1 MKFTTAA
8 TTAVLLMASAS
19 FIQAFSIVPTRHTHT
34 SSITSITSTNARSTM
49 SNSALYANVMDATKE
64 EETFEF
70 QAEVGRVMDII
81 INSLYSDKDIFL
93 RELVSNAADACD
105 KKRFLSVT
113 SDAKDADTTPP
124 QIKIRADPEN
134 QLVIIEDTGVG
145 MTKDELINN
154 LGKIAQSGTKNFMQA
169 LGEGKADVNLIG
181 QFGVG
186 FYSAYLVANKVEV
199 ITKSMQAGS
208 PQLRWES
215 DSGSKFT
222 ISDASDAE
230 PIEGSG
236 TRLILHMKDDAM
248 QYLESSKLEELLQ
261 RYSEF
266 IEFPISIFKEETTY
280 EKVPDEEAN
289 KDLKEGEEPK
299 MKTIPVTK
307 SAYNTM
313 NSQKPIWLRPVKEVE
328 DEEYKEFYKSAF
340 RASYDEP
347 QKWSHF
353 RMEGQVECKALLY
366 IPGMLPFELSKDMF
380 DEDARNIRL
389 YVKRVFIN
397 DKFDDIMPRWL
408 KFIKGVVDSDDLPLN
423 VSREILQKS
432 KVLSI
437 INKRLV
443 RKSIDMFKDIAADE
457 DPSKYIMFW
466 NNFGKYLKVGV
477 IDDEKNKDE
486 LVPLLRFFSS
496 KSGEEYT
503 SFDKYVEG
511 MPEGQKSI
519 YYVTGEGRKNAMLQP
534 VIEKF
539 ASRGYEV
546 LLMTEPL
553 DEITIENIR
562 KYKDFDVVDAT
573 KEGLDLEEDEESK
586 KEAEEL
592 NEKYAEVREYLEVE
606 LEGKVQKVKVSK
618 LLTNSPAALVQ
629 GAYGVSPTM
638 QRYMKAQSVA
648 SGGTGNLG
656 SMNQAVLEINPNH
669 PIVIDLER
677 MIKKD
682 KESPETKNFAML
694 MYDIASL
701 TGGYEIS
708 DTGDFAKRV
717 MSMMTTKAKDDVAK
731 DDDDEEKPSSTEDSK
746 ASDDN
751 EDKAVDPE
759 VIV

>member
-1 MKFTTAA
+1 
-8 TTAVLLMASAS
+8 
-19 FIQAFSIVPTRHTHT
+19 
-34 SSITSITSTNARSTM
+34 
-49 SNSALYANVMDATKE
+49 
-64 EETFEF
+64 
-70 QAEVGRVMDII
+70 
-81 INSLYSDKDIFL
+81 
-93 RELVSNAADACD
+93 
-105 KKRFLSVT
+105 
-113 SDAKDADTTPP
+113 
-124 QIKIRADPEN
+124 
-134 QLVIIEDTGVG
+134 
-145 MTKDELINN
+145 
-154 LGKIAQSGTKNFMQA
+154 
-169 LGEGKADVNLIG
+169 
-181 QFGVG
+181 
-186 FYSAYLVANKVEV
+186 
-199 ITKSMQAGS
+199 
-208 PQLRWES
+208 
-215 DSGSKFT
+215 
-222 ISDASDAE
+222 
-230 PIEGSG
+230 
-236 TRLILHMKDDAM
+236 
-248 QYLESSKLEELLQ
+248 
-261 RYSEF
+261 
-266 IEFPISIFKEETTY
+266 
-280 EKVPDEEAN
+280 
-289 KDLKEGEEPK
+289 
-299 MKTIPVTK
+299 
-307 SAYNTM
+307 
-313 NSQKPIWLRPVKEVE
+313 
-328 DEEYKEFYKSAF
+328 
-340 RASYDEP
+340 
-347 QKWSHF
+347 
-353 RMEGQVECKALLY
+353 
-366 IPGMLPFELSKDMF
+366 
-380 DEDARNIRL
+380 
-389 YVKRVFIN
+389 
-397 DKFDDIMPRWL
+397 
-408 KFIKGVVDSDDLPLN
+408 
-423 VSREILQKS
+423 
-432 KVLSI
+432 
-437 INKRLV
+437 
-443 RKSIDMFKDIAADE
+443 MFKDIAADE